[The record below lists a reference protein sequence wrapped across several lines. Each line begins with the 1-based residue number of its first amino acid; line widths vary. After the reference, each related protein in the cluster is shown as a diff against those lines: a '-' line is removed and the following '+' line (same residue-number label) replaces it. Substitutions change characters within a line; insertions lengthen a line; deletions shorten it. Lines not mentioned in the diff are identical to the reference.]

1 MNKTAKKLAGILLA
15 AAVAVAFMPA
25 AGLLT
30 GVDTAKAL
38 SEYKAIVSMDKQS
51 IELDITAPY
60 ADVTPKGV
68 GSYEKVVHE
77 VDETTITVNDEW
89 TDENGDPVTGPLEK
103 GERYTYTA
111 TMISRTKHGDSAPD
125 ITKYNLSVKIGTTGE
140 DVVWPGVTETPEP
153 EKTGGVKTSKIFYT
167 VTFTATT
174 APSRDKGDFKI
185 DLKSGKQR
193 VSDLTANTSAE
204 NLFDYYCTCDFTS
217 ADYDMR
223 VDLDGDDIFDIGV
236 NIGPGYEYYDYVK
249 LPGASL
255 KTQVTLDMPDSKREN
270 FDKAPRDYYG
280 AMTFVLGKYANPLS
294 VKAKSKTLPVKYKK
308 LRKKAQVIKGSK
320 VLSFKNKGKGKITVQ
335 RYTVKRISKKG
346 TKSSK
351 AKKYFVI
358 GSKTGKL
365 TVKKGLKK
373 GTYKVTVRVKA
384 AGNADYKA
392 SAWKK
397 VAFNVKV
404 K

>member
-1 MNKTAKKLAGILLA
+1 MKKTAKKLAGILLA

-30 GVDTAKAL
+30 GADTAKSL
-38 SEYKAIVSMDKQS
+38 TEYKAIVDMDEQS
-51 IELDITAPY
+51 IELDITPPY
-60 ADVTPKGV
+60 ADVKPLTAGPKTV
-68 GSYEKVVHE
+68 TVHNA
-77 VDETTITVNDEW
+77 DGTTITVNDEW
-89 TDENGDPVTGPLEK
+89 TDDNGDPVTEPLEK
-103 GERYTYTA
+103 GKKYTYTA
-111 TMISRTKHGDSAPD
+111 TMISRTEHGDSAPD

-140 DVVWPGVTETPEP
+140 DVVWPGATPDIER
-153 EKTGGVKTSKIFYT
+153 TGGGKYSKIVYS
-167 VTFTATT
+167 VTFTAAT

-204 NLFDYYCTCDFTS
+204 NLFDYHCTSDFTS

-236 NIGPGYEYYDYVK
+236 NIGPGYEYYDYVR

-255 KTQVTLDMPDSKREN
+255 KTQITLDMPDSKREN

-384 AGNADYKA
+384 AGNAEYKA

-397 VAFNVKV
+397 VTFKVKV